1 MTQST
6 TALKLDGKVC
16 AEALLLALQQDID
29 ALVQSGKRLPQL
41 VVIQVGKDPASSV
54 YVKKKKQTAEDIGMR
69 SEIISLS
76 EDVTQS
82 VLLDTIEK
90 LNEDEAV
97 DGILVQ
103 LPLPKHLDEPAV
115 LEAISPT
122 KDVDGFHPF
131 NVGRLGAGLSPY
143 ALPCTPSG
151 MMSLLDFYK
160 IDVAAKHAVIVGRS
174 NIVGKPMAQLLLKAH
189 ATVTIC
195 HSRTKNI
202 DDYIKQA
209 DILVLAVGMP
219 QAFKGCQLK
228 KGAVVLDV
236 GINRLPTGK
245 LVGDADYA
253 SMLDIAS
260 AVTPV
265 PGGVGPMTIATLLQN
280 TLNLYQQRN
289 IVF

>member
-1 MTQST
+1 MMMSPLT
-6 TALKLDGKVC
+6 TLKLDGNVC
-16 AEALLLALQQDID
+16 AQSVLATLKTAVLALET
-29 ALVQSGKRLPQL
+29 AGKRLPKL
-41 VVIQVGKDPASSV
+41 VVIQVGHDPASSV
-54 YVKKKKQTAEDIGMR
+54 YVKKKKQTAEALGMK
-69 SEIISLS
+69 SEIIALAD
-76 EDVTQS
+76 DVAQG
-82 VLLDTIEK
+82 VLLDTIQQ
-90 LNEDEAV
+90 LNDDEAV

-103 LPLPKHLDEPAV
+103 LPLPKHLDESAV
-115 LEAISPT
+115 LESISPN

-143 ALPCTPSG
+143 ALPCTPAG

-160 IDVAAKHAVIVGRS
+160 IDVAGLHAVIVGRS

-195 HSRTKNI
+195 HSHTKNI
-202 DDYIKQA
+202 DDYLKQA

-219 QAFKGCQLK
+219 KAFKGEQLK
-228 KGAVVLDV
+228 QGAVVLDV
-236 GINRLPTGK
+236 GINRLPNGT

-253 SMLDIAS
+253 SMWGVAS

-280 TLNLYQQRN
+280 TLRLYEQHEG
-289 IVF
+289 

>member
-1 MTQST
+1 MTLSS
-6 TALKLDGKVC
+6 TALRLDGKLC
-16 AEALLLALQQDID
+16 ADALLETLKSTVTDLAQN
-29 ALVQSGKRLPQL
+29 GKRLPKL
-41 VVIQVGKDPASSV
+41 VVIQVGADPASSV
-54 YVKKKKQTAEDIGMR
+54 YVKKKKQTAEAIGMK
-69 SEIISLS
+69 SEIISFADGVPQSALLS
-76 EDVTQS
+76 A
-82 VLLDTIEK
+82 IEA
-90 LNEDEAV
+90 LNEYEGV

-103 LPLPKHLDEPAV
+103 LPLPKHLDESAV
-115 LEAISPT
+115 LEAISPS

-143 ALPCTPSG
+143 ALPCTPAG

-160 IDVAAKHAVIVGRS
+160 IDVAGLHAVIVGRS

-202 DDYIKQA
+202 DDYLKQA

-219 QAFKGCQLK
+219 QAFKGEQLK

-236 GINRLPTGK
+236 GINRLPNGK

-253 SMLDIAS
+253 SMLDVAS

-280 TLNLYQQRN
+280 TLKLYYQH
-289 IVF
+289 